1 MADYSD
7 LVQRLRNHGSI
18 SPMSLKGAEK
28 FERYWFYETLPPKFV
43 DDAADA
49 IEELEAEVEKLK
61 QLLNDGHSSLLKE
74 NEHLRWK
81 CAAQESYEWLLR
93 KQND

>member
-1 MADYSD
+1 MTDEVKRITDYLSNGGLFNPEYADHVAVRD
-7 LVQRLRNHGSI
+7 LLIDCRIR
-18 SPMSLKGAEK
+18 
-28 FERYWFYETLPPKFV
+28 
-43 DDAADA
+43 

-74 NEHLRWK
+74 NEQLRWK
-81 CAAQESYEWLLR
+81 CAAQESYEWLSR

>member
-1 MADYSD
+1 
-7 LVQRLRNHGSI
+7 
-18 SPMSLKGAEK
+18 
-28 FERYWFYETLPPKFV
+28 V

>member
-7 LVQRLRNHGSI
+7 LVQRLRDQSWVMI
-18 SPMSLKGAEK
+18 AE
-28 FERYWFYETLPPKFV
+28 E
-43 DDAADA
+43 AANA

-61 QLLNDGHSSLLKE
+61 QLLNEGHSSLLKE
-74 NEHLRWK
+74 NEQLRWK
-81 CAAQESYEWLLR
+81 CAAQESYEWLSR